1 MSAAAAIG
9 AAVVVMPASGLLIVW
24 HSRTGAARQLARA
37 AADGAR
43 GAGEGGVV
51 RVLSANRAR
60 ADDLLAAA
68 GYLFIC
74 PENLGTMSGAMKE
87 MFDRCYYPLL
97 GALNGRPYAAIIAA
111 GSDGHGAAAQLARI
125 ATGWR
130 LRPVAESLIVTLGAQ
145 RAEEI
150 AAPKMVPGAGLAA
163 AGELGG
169 RLAAGIAWGIY

>member
-1 MSAAAAIG
+1 
-9 AAVVVMPASGLLIVW
+9 
-24 HSRTGAARQLARA
+24 
-37 AADGAR
+37 
-43 GAGEGGVV
+43 
-51 RVLSANRAR
+51 
-60 ADDLLAAA
+60 
-68 GYLFIC
+68 
-74 PENLGTMSGAMKE
+74 MSGAMKE

-150 AAPKMVPGAGLAA
+150 AAPKTVPGAGLAA
-163 AGELGG
+163 AGEVGG
-169 RLAAGIAWGIY
+169 RLSAGIAWGIY